1 MGNNRKKAIN
11 PSVVAKPLKPYYSNA
26 VRSEAGPLLW
36 ISGQVSIDRNGNLVG
51 KGDLRAQAIQVLEN
65 IKGILSDS
73 NAELADVVKVTV
85 YVTDIRAFDE
95 LADIR
100 EKYFPIFGPASVICE
115 VSALA
120 WPEFEIEIEAV
131 AAID

>member
-1 MGNNRKKAIN
+1 MEIIEKSCVN

-36 ISGQVSIDRNGNLVG
+36 ISGQVPIDRNGNLVG
-51 KGDLRAQAIQVLEN
+51 KGDLRARNQVLEN
-65 IKGILSDS
+65 IKGILADS

-95 LADIR
+95 LSDIR

-131 AAID
+131 VQ